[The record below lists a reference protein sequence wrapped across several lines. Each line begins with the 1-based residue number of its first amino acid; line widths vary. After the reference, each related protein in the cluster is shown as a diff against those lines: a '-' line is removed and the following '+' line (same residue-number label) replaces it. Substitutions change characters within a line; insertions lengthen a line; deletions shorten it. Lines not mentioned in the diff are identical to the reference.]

1 MTKNSYTISIE
12 NAHGTIEALHNRLL
26 ERHVKVKKSDLKEVI
41 SSLLGFETSNVLDAK
56 IKKYKEKQDA
66 QCVFDRR
73 GYHRY
78 ARDLVK
84 KNTKDP
90 LRLYDYFE
98 KHPSFTTF
106 IIFFE
111 DFEAAGG
118 YKFSYGDVLF
128 TKDKYSTVKEMLNWS
143 SVTQIEYKHWK
154 DEWTDEHQDP
164 EPEGGYWSLKFIGN
178 GDEQFLGHCGE
189 NYLDSSSGSHMRL
202 NSPDI
207 PVEEIT
213 KYFIDEIIAQVEIP
227 FSVDDRS
234 GFESYLRDCISERYA
249 ETLAF
254 KSERE
259 FTEHVEK
266 FLPYLGINEIVAM
279 EVGEAPLAFLKILK
293 QYGARFDTPALLDSA
308 LFAGDMEIIQYLLG
322 QGNRLDNLLTCKW
335 RDFNT
340 TYFHDRIN
348 WIDGSQNKDGLK
360 LIEATK
366 KYYISAIKLGISIN
380 SVDADG
386 CSVLHHAAS
395 HNYGALYE
403 FFISLGA
410 DSALKNNKGETPKL
424 ILQAAINEKAKSDA
438 EFRSITDL
446 FFQGFDPRK

>member
-1 MTKNSYTISIE
+1 MTNDSYTISIE
-12 NAHGTIEALHNRLL
+12 NTHHTIEVLHNQLL
-26 ERHVKVKKSDLKEVI
+26 ERHVKIKKSDLKEVI

-66 QCVFDRR
+66 QCVFDRC
-73 GYHRY
+73 GNHKY

-84 KNTKDP
+84 KTTKDP
-90 LRLYDYFE
+90 LRLYDYFK

-128 TKDKYSTVKEMLNWS
+128 TRDKYSTLKEMLNWN
-143 SVTQIEYKHWK
+143 SVTQIEFKHWK
-154 DEWTDEHQDP
+154 DEWTDEHDDP
-164 EPEGGYWSLKFIGN
+164 EPEGGYWSLKFIGD
-178 GDEQFLGHCGE
+178 GDEKFLGHCGE
-189 NYLDSSSGSHMRL
+189 NYLDSSSDSHMRL

-213 KYFIDEIIAQVEIP
+213 KFFIDEIIAQAEIP
-227 FSVDDRS
+227 FSVDDGS

-254 KSERE
+254 KSEQE

-266 FLPYLGINEIVAM
+266 FLPYLGINEIVAS

-293 QYGARFDTPALLDSA
+293 QYGARFDAPALLDNA
-308 LFAGDMEIIQYLLG
+308 LFAGDMEVCQYLLE
-322 QGNRLDNLLTCKW
+322 QGNRLENLLSCKW
-335 RDFNT
+335 RDFNI
-340 TYFHDRIN
+340 TYFHDRMN

-366 KYYISAIKLGISIN
+366 KYYISAEKLGISIN

-386 CSVLHHAAS
+386 CSVLHHAAK

-410 DSALKNNKGETPKL
+410 DATLKNKKGETSEI
-424 ILQAAINEKAKSDA
+424 ILQAAIKQKEESQS
-438 EFRSITDL
+438 EFRSIADI